1 MLIFKFKFLP
11 MIIKT
16 PIHLCQGKTFFKNI
30 LESIQ
35 AKMRLDPERI
45 WYEEAVVK
53 ISAIKIRHRLPWWKM
68 AAGKN
73 MKGLNSNSSLDWVLV
88 SLTLVLFSVVVSFWS
103 FFVPWPFQRFQTRVM
118 KMQANSPTDR
128 PQVCKNGCRKMWL
141 FPFFPSEYSVF
152 EYLKKENVNKAYLLH
167 KSCLWR

>member
-1 MLIFKFKFLP
+1 

-16 PIHLCQGKTFFKNI
+16 PIHLCQGRTFFKNI

-45 WYEEAVVK
+45 WYEDAVVK
-53 ISAIKIRHRLPWWKM
+53 IRAMNIRHLLPWWKM

-73 MKGLNSNSSLDWVLV
+73 MKGLNSNSSLDWILV
-88 SLTLVLFSVVVSFWS
+88 SLTLLLFSVVSFWS
-103 FFVPWPFQRFQTRVM
+103 FLVPWPFQRFQPRVM
-118 KMQANSPTDR
+118 KMQANSPTDK

-141 FPFFPSEYSVF
+141 FPFFPSEYSVL
-152 EYLKKENVNKAYLLH
+152 EYLKKENVNKA
-167 KSCLWR
+167 